1 MSNAESNPISG
12 IEDEDIEEELEKL
25 ELELE
30 SENLQ
35 ISKVEV
41 GNTSGEMDA
50 LGSTDSLT
58 DALSNLKLHDD
69 SARESVSQKSPLP
82 TRTKNSKHAMLEAA

>member
-41 GNTSGEMDA
+41 GNTSGEMDT
-50 LGSTDSLT
+50 LESTDSLT
-58 DALSNLKLHDD
+58 DALSNLKLHKG
-69 SARESVSQKSPLP
+69 SASESVGQKSPIP
-82 TRTKNSKHAMLEAA
+82 TRTKNSKHPMLEAA